1 MSQCEHTHLAHS
13 KHFCSYCKFK
23 FYDPE
28 ILRVMGGV
36 DTQKIKL
43 LKLSC
48 AFRYL
53 QHNNYK
59 LFLIL
64 LQIQILLPWD
74 LRVKGGAV
82 NKKLV

>member
-13 KHFCSYCKFK
+13 KHFCFYCKFK

-64 LQIQILLPWD
+64 LQIQILLP
-74 LRVKGGAV
+74 
-82 NKKLV
+82 